1 MKVNNGPC
9 ISCGE
14 FTENTEHGCT
24 DCTAG
29 ARARLR
35 VKGLSNDELMA
46 KNVGGRPSG
55 TSTRVEV
62 SNVALAA
69 ELGVSDETVR
79 RAKRVELA
87 SRDLIALDEIPEAKP
102 HLEQGTGNNERYTPA
117 YILEAVRHVTGPII
131 LDPASSVEANETVQ
145 AQRIFTLED
154 DVLVQ
159 DWEADSLWFNPPYAR
174 GDIEAFVEKLVSELN
189 NIGLVLG
196 ITHNATETGWCQTL
210 LARSAAIC
218 LLNSR
223 VHFPAPV
230 GGGNSGALR
239 GQVIFL
245 LGKHSRA
252 SIPVFTESFKQ
263 LGVVYVPHCAGNPC
277 R

>member
-14 FTENTEHGCT
+14 FTENTEHVCT

-131 LDPASSVEANETVQ
+131 LAPASSVEANETVQ

-154 DVLVQ
+154 DGLVQ

-174 GDIEAFVEKLVSELN
+174 GDIEAFVEKLVSE
-189 NIGLVLG
+189 
-196 ITHNATETGWCQTL
+196 
-210 LARSAAIC
+210 
-218 LLNSR
+218 
-223 VHFPAPV
+223 
-230 GGGNSGALR
+230 
-239 GQVIFL
+239 
-245 LGKHSRA
+245 
-252 SIPVFTESFKQ
+252 
-263 LGVVYVPHCAGNPC
+263 
-277 R
+277 